1 MNKDLKRRI
10 IEFKNVS
17 NIEAITKLMEQNGG
31 YITSK
36 LVTDLELGRENLSI
50 MVKKG
55 LIEKVARGIYMD
67 IRNVEDSY
75 YILNLELPNIIYSHM
90 TSLYFLGISP
100 KAPFEE
106 YDITVYKNY
115 YNYKIKK
122 HNVFYSP
129 NEVLNLGLTEL
140 KTPNGNLV
148 KGYDMERSICD
159 IIHSSSRI
167 DHDLIK
173 RAVKKYLKRKD
184 KDLLKLSFYA
194 EKLGSKEKIMNFIEM
209 IYE

>member
-1 MNKDLKRRI
+1 MEKKLKKK
-10 IEFKNVS
+10 IEELKTIN
-17 NIEAITKLMEQNGG
+17 NIEAITKIMEQNNG
-31 YITSK
+31 YVTSK
-36 LVTDLELGRENLSI
+36 IVTDLDLGRENLSI

-55 LIEKVARGIYMD
+55 LIEKVARGVYMD
-67 IRNVEDSY
+67 VRNIEDSY
-75 YILNLELPNIIYSHM
+75 YIFNLELPNIIYSHM

-100 KAPFEE
+100 KTPFDK

-122 HNVFYSP
+122 HNVFYSSS
-129 NEVLNLGLTEL
+129 EVLNLGLTKL

-148 KGYDMERSICD
+148 QGYDMERSICD
-159 IIHSSSRI
+159 IIRSSNRI

-173 RAVKKYLKRKD
+173 RAVKEYLKRKD
-184 KDLLKLSFYA
+184 KDLLKLSLYA
-194 EKLGSKEKIMNFIEM
+194 EKLGTKKKVMNFIEM